1 MSRHTITHADEHF
14 AGAGQSNALNGAQRG
29 VSLALVH
36 RLIIA
41 NAIIGDVDGLV
52 IAAVTPL
59 GDVPL
64 DGVLAVAGVATLDVA
79 RGILVDSSNA
89 GDTTQ
94 IVTVTGTDIAG
105 AAVVEDIALNGL
117 TAVPGLKAFKT
128 VTAIS
133 VDVILAGNLTVGTT
147 DVLGLDARLL
157 NLFDRLHTLVGSTG
171 AADAGT
177 LVVADQTKPVTNTTG
192 DRRGTYDPAVALD
205 GVEDIVLYYIPDFTA
220 DGFGNDA
227 RN

>member
-1 MSRHTITHADEHF
+1 MSKHTLTHADEIF
-14 AGAGQSNALNGAQRG
+14 AGAGVAFTQNDARRGIVIALT
-29 VSLALVH
+29 H
-36 RLIIA
+36 RQILS
-41 NAIIGDVDGLV
+41 NAIIGDVNGLV
-52 IAAVTPL
+52 IAAVTPV
-59 GDVPL
+59 GNVPL
-64 DGVLAVAGVATLDVA
+64 DGVLQTAGVANLDVA
-79 RGILVDSSNA
+79 RGVLVDSSNA

-94 IVTVTGTDIAG
+94 VVTVTGTDIAG
-105 AAVVEDIALNGL
+105 EPLVEDITLDGT

-147 DVLGLDARLL
+147 DVLGLDVRFL
-157 NLFDRLHTLVGSTG
+157 NIFDRLHTLIASTG

-177 LVVADQTKPVTNTTG
+177 MIPADQTSPVTNTTG

-205 GVEDIVLYYIPDFTA
+205 GVEDIVLYYVGDLTA
-220 DGFGNDA
+220 DGYGNNA